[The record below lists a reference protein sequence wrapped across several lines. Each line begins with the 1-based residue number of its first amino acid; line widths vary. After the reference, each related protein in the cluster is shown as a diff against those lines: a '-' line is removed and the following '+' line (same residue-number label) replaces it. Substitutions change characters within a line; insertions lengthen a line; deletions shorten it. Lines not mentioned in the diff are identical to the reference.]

1 MSSKERKA
9 KAILKLLEDMKW
21 PTLDP
26 HEPGVHGGLKVHLGS
41 PTRSGG
47 IQVGSDEIY
56 IGRYSALADAI
67 RDWQHTR
74 EKE

>member
-21 PTLDP
+21 PLLNPFTGELL
-26 HEPGVHGGLKVHLGS
+26 HGGLKSEGS
-41 PTRSGG
+41 PRGPL
-47 IQVGSDEIY
+47 QSDEVY
-56 IGRYSALADAI
+56 IGRYSPLADAI